1 MGKELR
7 WGPIEI
13 VLDFLIEHTPV
24 ENLPVTDGIFVF
36 GHIQPL
42 VAHHAARLWKEKKS
56 DKMIIVGDKGS
67 YPMPPAFPTKADFY
81 AALVKERG
89 VPENALIL
97 ERESGNVLENVLFG
111 LKTCHVLD
119 FFPKSLTLCALP
131 PLLKRCEATFQKQ
144 FPNIAVYKS
153 AFPMP
158 SAIVFLW
165 QLNHPLSLLK
175 NVHRFTH
182 KRILRKVS
190 TRRGRIPLTT
200 FTPPVTELC

>member
-67 YPMPPAFPTKADFY
+67 YPIPPAFPTKADFY

-158 SAIVFLW
+158 SEWFVDGRMVR
-165 QLNHPLSLLK
+165 LL
-175 NVHRFTH
+175 
-182 KRILRKVS
+182 
-190 TRRGRIPLTT
+190 GRIPLTT